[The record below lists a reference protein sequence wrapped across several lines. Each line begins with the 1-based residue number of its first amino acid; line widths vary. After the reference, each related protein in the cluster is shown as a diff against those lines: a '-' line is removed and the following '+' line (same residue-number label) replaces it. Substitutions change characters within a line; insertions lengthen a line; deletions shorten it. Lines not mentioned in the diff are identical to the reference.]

1 MLCENPT
8 KTYKFTWDK
17 KRKTALKRIKMAVAQ
32 GKSSKYIFE
41 FIH

>member
-1 MLCENPT
+1 MCENPT

-17 KRKTALKRIKMAVAQ
+17 KRKAALKRIKMAVAQ